1 MSKEALLLIFS
12 VDQDK
17 KSTPDDMRNAHLEIG
32 HFLLD
37 IGYSLSFYNLPTYQ
51 NLHIPGSGSSRIKNC
66 IAIW

>member
-1 MSKEALLLIFS
+1 MSKESLLLIFS

-37 IGYSLSFYNLPTYQ
+37 IGYSCLK
-51 NLHIPGSGSSRIKNC
+51 IPC
-66 IAIW
+66 